1 VGERKALI
9 LRIDPELWDELRR
22 WAEAE
27 LRSINAQ
34 IEFVL
39 RRAVSERRRDLGEGR
54 KERR

>member
-22 WAEAE
+22 WADTE
-27 LRSINAQ
+27 LRSLNAQ

-39 RRAVSERRRDLGEGR
+39 RRAVSERRRELGEGR